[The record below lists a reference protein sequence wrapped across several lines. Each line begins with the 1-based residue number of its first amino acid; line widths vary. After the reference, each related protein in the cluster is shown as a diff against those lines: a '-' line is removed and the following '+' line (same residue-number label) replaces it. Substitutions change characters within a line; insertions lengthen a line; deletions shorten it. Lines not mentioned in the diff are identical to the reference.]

1 MIALDKKLMGPIVC
15 ATDCSNNA
23 AAALKM
29 ANALSEKLDSRLLVL
44 HVFDLNV
51 ALLTPLS
58 MTYAKMEKEAFEEN
72 RKKLVD
78 FYTKHLGQIKDGTK
92 LQLMVREN
100 AIVTDT
106 IVDVVTEFDAS
117 LVIMGSKGGNAFRN
131 LAMGSNTKKMIQK
144 SPSPFLMVP
153 PNTDKFSIERITYAS
168 DFEEIDIDAIDWL
181 IKTVACPYQ
190 AFIKIIHVNTL
201 DREKGEEQMRCFQK
215 KLKDKVKYEKMG
227 FELIHS
233 DNVALDLERCAERR
247 EMDVLVMLERHNKS
261 VLSPFAHKD
270 FVKQMISKIQL
281 PLLSLNKNLFH

>member
-1 MIALDKKLMGPIVC
+1 MIVLGKKLMGPIVC

-29 ANALSEKLDSRLLVL
+29 ANTLSEKLDSRLLVL

-78 FYTKHLGQIKDGTK
+78 FYKKHLGQIKDGTK

-100 AIVTDT
+100 AMVNDAI
-106 IVDVVTEFDAS
+106 IDVVTEFDAS
-117 LVIMGSKGGNAFRN
+117 LVIMGTKGSNAFRN
-131 LAMGSNTKKMIQK
+131 LVMGSNAKKMIQE
-144 SPSPFLMVP
+144 SPCPFLMVP
-153 PNTDKFSIERITYAS
+153 PTTDKFSIEQIAYAS
-168 DFEEIDIDAIDWL
+168 DFEDTDIHAIDWL
-181 IKTVACPYQ
+181 IKTMAGPDQ
-190 AFIKIIHVNTL
+190 AFVKIIHVSTL
-201 DREKGEEQMRCFQK
+201 DWEKGEEQMRCFQK
-215 KLKDKVKYEKMG
+215 KLRHKVKYEKLG
-227 FELIHS
+227 FELIYS
-233 DNVALDLERCAERR
+233 DNVSSALEQCAKRR
-247 EMDVLVMLERHNKS
+247 EMDVLVMLERNNKS

-270 FVKQMISKIQL
+270 FVKQMMSKTQL